1 MLNRLYD
8 RYGVTVV
15 RRGIAGVLILLAGI
29 VFFVVRGNDSSEAVS
44 EGRKVPA
51 VTLSA
56 VRDLSNASTFSIV
69 GTVSAVNEARLQA
82 EASGRITSVNVGLG
96 DTVYAGAIIGTIENS
111 SEHASLL
118 QAQGAY
124 DSALASN
131 LQNNSSLE
139 ESKVK
144 VRNTYRDTFST
155 ADGIV
160 RNLIDE
166 FFSNPDERNRGFRLG
181 DAGNASEFN
190 ALRGEIGLILTE
202 WSADVL
208 NNFGGMTELEMLSK
222 AEASITT
229 ISTLTSSLARI
240 VADEDLDTGFTEAE
254 LDTYSTRLASAR
266 TSLDSALASISTT
279 RNVYNQALI
288 SASPDTASQ
297 SSAILKS
304 ALGTLRS
311 AQANY
316 EKTIVRTPITGTVNA
331 LYLKQGEYISN
342 GQPTVT
348 VANNGSLEIT
358 TAVGE
363 KDFAFIHIGD
373 VVRINNIA
381 TGTITKIAPAVD
393 PMTGKSEVKISTG
406 NTPELKNG
414 STVSIELTQK
424 TSTENTTS
432 KIVIPLKA
440 LKMLASGSVVFELS
454 DTNTLVALPVS
465 LGAIRGDSVEV
476 TSGLTPD
483 TIIITDARGLK
494 AGDSVTVL
502 TQ

>member
-29 VFFVVRGNDSSEAVS
+29 MFFVVRGNDSLETGA
-44 EGRKVPA
+44 EERKVPV

-56 VRDLSNASTFSIV
+56 VRDLSNESTFSIV
-69 GTVSAVNEARLQA
+69 GTMSAVNEARLQA
-82 EASGRITSVNVGLG
+82 ETSGRITSVNVGLG

-111 SEHASLL
+111 SEYASLL

-124 DSALASN
+124 DSAVASS
-131 LQNNSSLE
+131 LQSGSSLE
-139 ESKVK
+139 EARVA
-144 VRNTYRDTFST
+144 VRNIYRNAF
-155 ADGIV
+155 ADAEDVI
-160 RNLIDE
+160 RNLTDD
-166 FFSNPDERNRGFRLG
+166 FFQNPTSRTRGFRLG
-181 DAGNASEFN
+181 GSVGASAFN
-190 ALRGEIGLILTE
+190 ESRGEIETILTT
-202 WSADVL
+202 WSNHIATNYEGLSEEDMLKEAESGIITINDFTAGLALIIADYDA
-208 NNFGGMTELEMLSK
+208 NTY
-222 AEASITT
+222 
-229 ISTLTSSLARI
+229 
-240 VADEDLDTGFTEAE
+240 FTEEKLAV
-254 LDTYSTRLASAR
+254 YKTRLAGAR
-266 TSLDSALASISTT
+266 TSLDGTLSSISAT
-279 RNVYNQALI
+279 RSAYNQALI
-288 SASPDTASQ
+288 SASPDTTSQ
-297 SSAILKS
+297 STALLKS

-316 EKTIVRTPITGTVNA
+316 EKTIVRTPISGTVNA

-363 KDFAFIHIGD
+363 KDFAFVHIGD

-393 PMTGKSEVKISTG
+393 PMTGKSEVKISTE
-406 NTPELKNG
+406 NTPSLKNG

-440 LKMLASGSVVFELS
+440 LKMLASGSVVFKLS

-476 TSGLTPD
+476 TSGLAPD